1 MNISSR
7 KRNLVRYS
15 SVSFV
20 EICPEI
26 CKTKSNE
33 IRRNIRRNEKLM
45 NITRCPTRDALSSE
59 KYLYP
64 NMLVSSLFT
73 AKYPIFQMVFLASH
87 RFPDGETSLLD
98 NKARLVIFIRLNN
111 ALSKI

>member
-1 MNISSR
+1 M
-7 KRNLVRYS
+7 
-15 SVSFV
+15 

-33 IRRNIRRNEKLM
+33 IRRNIGRNEKLM
-45 NITRCPTRDALSSE
+45 NVTRCPTRDNFGSDALSSE

-87 RFPDGETSLLD
+87 RFPDDETSLLD
-98 NKARLVIFIRLNN
+98 NKARLLIFIRLNN